1 VAITVMPRGLIAAT
15 AVAIAAAATVRLV
28 SGTSVGRPGLGEV
41 EAGLAQLGI
50 FPRELH
56 EALQA
61 ARIQQSLR
69 ERAAGV
75 DDRRLVGEALGV
87 IAAAAPAA
95 EPPAATG
102 TAPAAPA
109 TEPAGE
115 SPIYL
120 PSPFDAVTSSVRT
133 AGPATP
139 PLYPA
144 RRARC
149 QLPDRGPVVEAPG
162 MRGIR
167 PPWSDAAPQ
176 ARAVPGGASASADSR

>member
-1 VAITVMPRGLIAAT
+1 MPSSPGSRAT
-15 AVAIAAAATVRLV
+15 SRLV
-28 SGTSVGRPGLGEV
+28 PGAPLFDERCQVAELVHAGIEERLPGR
-41 EAGLAQLGI
+41 
-50 FPRELH
+50 PRELH

-95 EPPAATG
+95 EPPAPTG

-115 SPIYL
+115 SPV
-120 PSPFDAVTSSVRT
+120 PPFTLRCGTQLGADGRSGDSAAEYGS
-133 AGPATP
+133 
-139 PLYPA
+139 A
-144 RRARC
+144 RA
-149 QLPDRGPVVEAPG
+149 G

>member
-1 VAITVMPRGLIAAT
+1 MPSSPGSRAT
-15 AVAIAAAATVRLV
+15 SRLV
-28 SGTSVGRPGLGEV
+28 PGAPLFDERCQVAELVHAGIEERLPGR
-41 EAGLAQLGI
+41 
-50 FPRELH
+50 PRELH

-95 EPPAATG
+95 EPPAPTG

-115 SPIYL
+115 SPMYL
-120 PSPFDAVTSSVRT
+120 RSPFGAVTSSVRT

-139 PLYPA
+139 PLNTA

-149 QLPDRGPVVEAPG
+149 QLRDRGPVVEAPSL
-162 MRGIR
+162 RGIR

>member
-1 VAITVMPRGLIAAT
+1 
-15 AVAIAAAATVRLV
+15 
-28 SGTSVGRPGLGEV
+28 
-41 EAGLAQLGI
+41 
-50 FPRELH
+50 
-56 EALQA
+56 LQA

-95 EPPAATG
+95 EPPAPTG

-115 SPIYL
+115 SPV
-120 PSPFDAVTSSVRT
+120 PPFTLRCGTQLGADGRSGDSAAEYGS
-133 AGPATP
+133 
-139 PLYPA
+139 A
-144 RRARC
+144 RA
-149 QLPDRGPVVEAPG
+149 G